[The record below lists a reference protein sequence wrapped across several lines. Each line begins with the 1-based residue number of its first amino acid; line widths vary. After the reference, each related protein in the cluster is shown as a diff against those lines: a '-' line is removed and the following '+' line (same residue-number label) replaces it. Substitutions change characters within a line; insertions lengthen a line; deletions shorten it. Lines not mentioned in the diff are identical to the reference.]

1 MSYQK
6 LLREHASETDL
17 QQDLSDGGQV
27 AFTVRIPKN
36 LKDSVAEIVEL
47 RRMRFSAIATW
58 AAPKKPPKNMRR
70 LR

>member
-47 RRMRFSAIATW
+47 RRMRFSA
-58 AAPKKPPKNMRR
+58 P
-70 LR
+70 LRKCLVQELAKGR

>member
-47 RRMRFSAIATW
+47 RRMRFSA
-58 AAPKKPPKNMRR
+58 PSG
-70 LR
+70 